1 MSAPGVL
8 RHAAGA
14 GCCMPADDLIRSCV
28 TVTAPGKRRKCRVPM
43 VSMHGA
49 YRRPCRRCLSDI
61 DSMSPAYRGPDLYSG
76 RGKTDAH
83 ARLSLR
89 IQGSRSAEMSLRDK
103 LDERWRR
110 MRERSPLVVSFFRGG
125 WCPFCTTELT
135 ALQQTVPD
143 IEVRGATLVA
153 ITPDTGAAL
162 AAAKRDN
169 ALAYEVL
176 SDLDFGVG
184 LQFGVVFRVPDA
196 IRDLYRRL
204 DLDLGARHGNAHD
217 VWLLP
222 IPATYIVD
230 RRGVVRYA
238 EIDCDFRRR
247 MEPAAIVRVLD
258 ELRAEGRSGGDGKLV
273 DEIALPGQPD
283 EGVKRG

>member
-1 MSAPGVL
+1 M
-8 RHAAGA
+8 R
-14 GCCMPADDLIRSCV
+14 M
-28 TVTAPGKRRKCRVPM
+28 
-43 VSMHGA
+43 
-49 YRRPCRRCLSDI
+49 LS
-61 DSMSPAYRGPDLYSG
+61 
-76 RGKTDAH
+76 H
-83 ARLSLR
+83 R
-89 IQGSRSAEMSLRDK
+89 IQGSRSPEMSLRDK

-110 MRERSPLVVSFFRGG
+110 MRERSPEIGQAYDALVQTLAASGLTETSLKAGERMPDFALPNVEGRFVASQALLERGPLVVSFFRGG

-143 IEVRGATLVA
+143 IEARGATLVA

-176 SDLDFGVG
+176 
-184 LQFGVVFRVPDA
+184 R
-196 IRDLYRRL
+196 
-204 DLDLGARHGNAHD
+204 DLGARHGNAHD
-217 VWLLP
+217 AWLLP

-273 DEIALPGQPD
+273 DEIARPGQPD
-283 EGVKRG
+283 E

>member
-1 MSAPGVL
+1 
-8 RHAAGA
+8 
-14 GCCMPADDLIRSCV
+14 
-28 TVTAPGKRRKCRVPM
+28 
-43 VSMHGA
+43 
-49 YRRPCRRCLSDI
+49 
-61 DSMSPAYRGPDLYSG
+61 
-76 RGKTDAH
+76 
-83 ARLSLR
+83 
-89 IQGSRSAEMSLRDK
+89 MSLRDK

-110 MRERSPLVVSFFRGG
+110 MRERSPEVGQAYDALVQTLAASGLTETSLKAGERMPDFALPNVEGRFVASQALLERGPLVVSFFRGG

-143 IEVRGATLVA
+143 IEARGASLVA

-176 SDLDFGVG
+176 SDLDFGLG
-184 LQFGVVFRVPDA
+184 LQFGLVFRVPDA

-217 VWLLP
+217 TWLLP

-273 DEIALPGQPD
+273 DEIARPGQPD